1 MLEKQYLKTKK
12 NECKVTFSL
21 PATVQ
26 AENVFLVGDFNDWDQ
41 QAQPMRR
48 NREGDWATT
57 LDLEPG
63 RQYEYRYRAD
73 ERTWHNDPKA
83 DAYVRNPYGS
93 QNLLVITSVAST
105 DKASAQPKRAN
116 RKS

>member
-1 MLEKQYLKTKK
+1 MLKK
-12 NECKVTFSL
+12 RKFKNKIRVTFIF
-21 PATVQ
+21 PAY
-26 AENVFLVGDFNDWDQ
+26 AGEEKLYLVGDFNDWDQ

-93 QNLLVITSVAST
+93 QNSLVITSVAST
-105 DKASAQPKRAN
+105 DKASAQPKRAS
-116 RKS
+116 RKG